1 MLDHKLYQQ
10 LSFMPR
16 EVFTSHMTFEECMVF
31 VILANHFENLVKTW
45 ILVVKVSASSINSQI

>member
-31 VILANHFENLVKTW
+31 VIFQSLRESCQNMDPCG
-45 ILVVKVSASSINSQI
+45 